1 MALKGDLH
9 VATEE
14 ERGAQ
19 LKDDLL
25 LLKVDCVDF
34 GQEGRDKGLE
44 DLELKMS

>member
-14 ERGAQ
+14 ERGA
-19 LKDDLL
+19 LL
-25 LLKVDCVDF
+25 VKVDCVDF

-44 DLELKMS
+44 NLELKMS